1 MTSKLTL
8 GFSPCPND
16 TFIFDAMVN
25 GRIDLGDIEVEVVL
39 ADVEEL
45 NRLAV
50 EGKLDVTK
58 ISYNAFAHVHYRYQ
72 LLNAGSALGN
82 NCGPLLISKKQL
94 SEEELKT
101 TSIAIPGKNTTAN
114 FLMSFAYPEA
124 QNKREFLF
132 SEIES
137 AVLSGKVDAGV
148 IIHEN
153 RFTYKEKGLLKIAD
167 LGEVWEQKTGFPIP
181 LGGIAIHRRL
191 KPSIRQKF
199 DSLLRESVQFAFDN
213 PDASKDYVT
222 CHAQEM
228 DEAVMRSHI
237 NLYVND
243 YSLDL
248 GEKGKAAIS
257 KMYEVGKQ
265 FGMPRVEDSVFTE
278 KPKAT

>member
-1 MTSKLTL
+1 MMKRKLTL

-25 GRIDLGDIEVEVVL
+25 DRIDLGDIEVEVVL

-45 NRLAV
+45 NRMAL

-58 ISYNAFAHVHYRYQ
+58 ISYNAFAYVHSHYQ

-82 NCGPLLISKKQL
+82 NCGPLLIAKKQL

-101 TSIAIPGKNTTAN
+101 ASIAIPGKNTTAN

-137 AVLSGKVDAGV
+137 AVLDGKVDAGV

-153 RFTYKEKGLLKIAD
+153 RFTFQDKGLVKIAD
-167 LGEVWEQKTGFPIP
+167 LGEIWEQKTGFPIP
-181 LGGIAIHRRL
+181 LGGIAVHRRL
-191 KPSIRQKF
+191 KPGIRRKF
-199 DSLLRESVQFAFDN
+199 DSLLRESVQNAFDN
-213 PDASKDYVT
+213 PEASKDYVT

-228 DEAVMRSHI
+228 DEVVMRSHI

-265 FGMPRVEDSVFTE
+265 FGMPRVENSVFV
-278 KPKAT
+278 ATV

>member
-1 MTSKLTL
+1 MMKRKLTL

-25 GRIDLGDIEVEVVL
+25 GRIDLGDMEVEVVL

-45 NRLAV
+45 NRMAL

-58 ISYNAFAHVHYRYQ
+58 ISYNAFAYVHDRYQ

-82 NCGPLLISKKQL
+82 NCGPLLISKHQL
-94 SEEELKT
+94 SEDELKT
-101 TSIAIPGKNTTAN
+101 ASIAIPGKNTTAN

-124 QNKREFLF
+124 QNKQEFLF
-132 SEIES
+132 SGIES
-137 AVLSGKVDAGV
+137 AVLDGKVDAGV

-153 RFTYKEKGLLKIAD
+153 RFTYQQKGLVKIAD
-167 LGEVWEQKTGFPIP
+167 LGEVWEQRTGFPIP
-181 LGGIAIHRRL
+181 LGGIAIHRRVRPDVR
-191 KPSIRQKF
+191 KKF
-199 DSLLRESVQFAFDN
+199 DALLKQSVQYAFDN

-228 DEAVMRSHI
+228 DEEVMRSHI
-237 NLYVND
+237 NLYVNQ
-243 YSLDL
+243 YSVDL

-257 KMYEVGKQ
+257 KMYEVGKA
-265 FGMPRVEDSVFTE
+265 FGMPRVEDAVFV
-278 KPKAT
+278 

>member
-1 MTSKLTL
+1 MKHKLTL

-25 GRIDLGDIEVEVVL
+25 SRIDLEDIELEVVL

-45 NRLAV
+45 NRMAL

-58 ISYNAFAHVHYRYQ
+58 ISYNAFAQVHYRYQ

-82 NCGPLLISKKQL
+82 NCGPLLISKRQL

-101 TSIAIPGKNTTAN
+101 ASIAIPGKNTTAN
-114 FLMSFAYPEA
+114 FLMSFACPEA
-124 QNKREFLF
+124 ENKQEFLF
-132 SEIES
+132 SEIETV
-137 AVLSGKVDAGV
+137 VLNGKVDAGV

-153 RFTYKEKGLLKIAD
+153 RFTYQEKGLVKIVD

-181 LGGIAIHRRL
+181 LGGIAIHRRIR
-191 KPSIRQKF
+191 PDVRQKF
-199 DSLLRESVQFAFDN
+199 DALLKASVHYAFDN
-213 PDASKDYVT
+213 PEASKDYVT

-228 DEAVMRSHI
+228 NEVVMRSHI

-243 YSLDL
+243 YTLDL
-248 GEKGKAAIS
+248 SEKGKSAIS

-265 FGMPRVEDSVFTE
+265 FGMPRVEDSVFVPT
-278 KPKAT
+278 T